1 MTDDQLRRDYADALG
16 AATRTLGKGLD
27 DLLDETLTAICDRF
41 DSHPD
46 DAPITIQAKV
56 EVAGELIRLALIDC
70 FAACDITLTP
80 TP

>member
-1 MTDDQLRRDYADALG
+1 MTDDQLRRDYADAL
-16 AATRTLGKGLD
+16 AAARATLAESID

-46 DAPITIQAKV
+46 DAPITIDAKV
-56 EVAGELIRLALIDC
+56 EIAGELIRLALIDT